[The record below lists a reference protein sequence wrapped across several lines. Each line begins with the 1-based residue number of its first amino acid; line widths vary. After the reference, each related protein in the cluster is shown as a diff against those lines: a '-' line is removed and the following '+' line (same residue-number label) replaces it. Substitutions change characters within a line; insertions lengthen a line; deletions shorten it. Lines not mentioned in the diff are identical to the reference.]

1 MDFENNPVLEPKIRN
16 FLSTD
21 NVLKTDTV
29 IDMNDLLTNDTS
41 ILDNPEIVINNSSN
55 KNSNEEVKSPKKNSK
70 EKIKKEKKETN
81 EEIIQN
87 KRPKE
92 PLTQT
97 TNSKHSRDDYP
108 NHPSINTERMYR
120 TRPMHIHLTDAYNK
134 QNNIPETPN
143 IILNRSLNPMIDELY
158 EKTVNL
164 ARSAG
169 RRAEVYKFIYVIIK
183 ILTTISGIIIGVLQV
198 ADVSAQQGARYTSMA
213 LGFFVSLM
221 QSLLALFPVDR
232 RGILLKK
239 DANKL
244 KKISR
249 HILVLKSLN
258 MPTME
263 KLKKVEDFYA
273 EVDDI
278 DLDIYT
284 FIGTQSQ
291 GYSIRPTI

>member
-1 MDFENNPVLEPKIRN
+1 MDFENDSVVEPKIRK
-16 FLSTD
+16 FLSVD
-21 NVLKTDTV
+21 NLDKKDIIIDIEAVADKKNSAV
-29 IDMNDLLTNDTS
+29 I
-41 ILDNPEIVINNSSN
+41 E
-55 KNSNEEVKSPKKNSK
+55 KNTKKDSNEEIDHGGVKKDSK
-70 EKIKKEKKETN
+70 EEAKHKPN
-81 EEIIQN
+81 EGLLKTSIIN

-92 PLTQT
+92 ALTQT
-97 TNSKHSRDDYP
+97 ISKNSKEDLGPITTD
-108 NHPSINTERMYR
+108 RMYR
-120 TRPMHIHLTDAYNK
+120 TRPMHIPIPISLMQDKNT
-134 QNNIPETPN
+134 PETPN
-143 IILNRSLNPMIDELY
+143 LVLNRSLNPMIDELY
-158 EKTVNL
+158 EKTVTL

-169 RRAEVYKFIYVIIK
+169 RRAEIYKLIYVVIK
-183 ILTTISGIIIGVLQV
+183 IATTISGVIIGVLQV
-198 ADVSAQQGARYTSMA
+198 ADFSSQLGARYTSMA
-213 LGFFVSLM
+213 LGFFISLM

-263 KLKKVEDFYA
+263 KLKKMEDFYA

-284 FIGTQSQ
+284 FIGTQD
-291 GYSIRPTI
+291 YSLRPPEL